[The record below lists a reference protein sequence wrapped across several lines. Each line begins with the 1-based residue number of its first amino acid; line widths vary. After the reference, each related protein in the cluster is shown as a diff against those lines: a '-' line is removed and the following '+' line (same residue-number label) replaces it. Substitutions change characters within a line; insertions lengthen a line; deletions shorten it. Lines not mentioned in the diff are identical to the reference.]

1 MDDII
6 QCGNDLRFIE
16 WWLHHH
22 GGPGDPILHD
32 LAVLTQSMVQVLAA
46 GQIANQ
52 RLGREFRLE
61 AAQAVQS
68 AAKQFASAN
77 AVTANA

>member
-16 WWLHHH
+16 SWLHHH
-22 GGPGDPILHD
+22 GPGDPILHN
-32 LAVLTQSMVQVLAA
+32 LAVLTQSMVQMLAA
-46 GQIANQ
+46 SQIANQ
-52 RLGREFRLE
+52 KLGREFRFE